1 VGDGITN
8 LRDSLDHLIYQ
19 ISNEDLANL
28 SHPKAAF
35 VLVREQPSFNAEARN
50 KLAGLSQATRAAV
63 EAFQPYNRPHHVVA
77 PSLLGVLSN
86 FAITNKHKLLLP
98 VFTVPS
104 SLRFNVVTK
113 GPSKGRIGATAG
125 SIEDGSIYFVYETD
139 SPAPGTTLT
148 FEKLE
153 IEIALPHETVASVPA
168 HLSGRSPTRFLVPA
182 MIQEVEDAVKA
193 VRASL

>member
-1 VGDGITN
+1 M
-8 LRDSLDHLIYQ
+8 
-19 ISNEDLANL
+19 
-28 SHPKAAF
+28 
-35 VLVREQPSFNAEARN
+35 
-50 KLAGLSQATRAAV
+50 
-63 EAFQPYNRPHHVVA
+63 
-77 PSLLGVLSN
+77 LGVLST

-113 GPSKGRIGATAG
+113 GPSRGRIGSMAG

-139 SPAPGTTLT
+139 SLEPGTTLT

-182 MIQEVEDAVKA
+182 MIQEVEDAIKA
-193 VRASL
+193 VRTSL